1 MPIESSW
8 VSVEL
13 VISLG
18 KTALRKALLGETDL
32 LADLYLS
39 ADPKTPI
46 PTCPDWT
53 LANLIA
59 HVGGGNRW
67 AAAMIAD
74 RATEFLEFQQVPDV
88 RRPRDLDEADRWLRA
103 GARAV
108 IDNIDTVGSD
118 VPVWTPF
125 GSARPAEWWVRRR
138 LHEATVHRADALL
151 ALGREVNIAP
161 ELGADGLSEFLE
173 IVEKG
178 PRFEIPL
185 DEGTSLQLRAV
196 DTDDTWTIL
205 RSGDTITW
213 SDSQAPASL
222 TVQGTAVD
230 LFLLLL
236 RRIPADSPSLEA
248 SGDVPVLTTWLE
260 RIKF

>member
-1 MPIESSW
+1 MT
-8 VSVEL
+8 
-13 VISLG
+13 SLDT
-18 KTALRKALLGETDL
+18 TALRKALLDEIDL
-32 LADLYLS
+32 LADLYRS

-46 PTCPDWT
+46 PTCPDWN

-74 RATEFLEFQQVPDV
+74 LATEFLEFERVPDI
-88 RRPRDLDEADRWLRA
+88 RRPRDLDAADRWLRA

-108 IDNIDTVGSD
+108 IDSIDTVGSD

-138 LHEATVHRADALL
+138 LHEASVHRADALL
-151 ALGREVNIAP
+151 ALDRELDIAP
-161 ELGADGLSEFLE
+161 EIAADGLSEFLE

-178 PRFEIPL
+178 PRFETPL
-185 DEGTSLQLRAV
+185 DEGASLRLRAI

-205 RSGDTITW
+205 RYGDTITW

-222 TVQGTAVD
+222 TVQGTAAD
-230 LFLLLL
+230 LFLLLV
-236 RRIPADSPSLEA
+236 RRTPADNPRVET
-248 SGDVPVLTTWLE
+248 SGDLSILTTWLE

>member
-1 MPIESSW
+1 M
-8 VSVEL
+8 
-13 VISLG
+13 SLD
-18 KTALRKALLGETDL
+18 TSALRKALLSETDQ
-32 LADLYLS
+32 LAELYLS

-46 PTCPDWT
+46 PTCPDWN

-67 AAAMIAD
+67 AAAMIAE
-74 RATEFLEFQQVPDV
+74 RATEFLEFELVPDV
-88 RRPRDLDEADRWLRA
+88 RRPRELEEADRWLRA

-108 IDNIDTVGSD
+108 IDSVDLMGSD

-138 LHEATVHRADALL
+138 LHEASVHRADALL
-151 ALGREVNIAP
+151 ALDRELDIAP
-161 ELGADGLSEFLE
+161 EIAADGLSEFLE

-178 PRFEIPL
+178 PRFETPL
-185 DEGTSLQLRAV
+185 DEGASLRLRTI
-196 DTDDTWTIL
+196 DTDDTWAIL

-230 LFLLLL
+230 LFLLLV
-236 RRIPADSPSLEA
+236 RRIPADNPRVQT
-248 SGDVPVLTTWLE
+248 SGDLSILTTWLE